1 MVFKKKSHVTTR
13 QQRSKVVDNSKPGV
27 EGKNREDNIASPELL
42 TREEHRITRHGR
54 YELDSQTRK
63 LTKNGKTSR
72 LKHRLNVTIIVLIV
86 LIIITYLI
94 LFFL

>member
-1 MVFKKKSHVTTR
+1 MLFKKKSQVTTR
-13 QQRSKVVDNSKPGV
+13 QQRSKVVDDSKSVV
-27 EGKNREDNIASPELL
+27 EDGNHETSSVSPELL

-86 LIIITYLI
+86 LIIMTYLI

>member
-1 MVFKKKSHVTTR
+1 MLFKKKSQVTTR
-13 QQRSKVVDNSKPGV
+13 QQRSKVVDDSKSVV
-27 EGKNREDNIASPELL
+27 EDGNHETSSVSPELL

-86 LIIITYLI
+86 LIIMTYLV

>member
-1 MVFKKKSHVTTR
+1 MVFKKNSRVTNR
-13 QQRSKVVDNSKPGV
+13 QQRSKVVDNSKSVV
-27 EGKNREDNIASPELL
+27 EDDNREDSSVSPELL

-54 YELDSQTRK
+54 YELDAQTRK

>member
-1 MVFKKKSHVTTR
+1 MV
-13 QQRSKVVDNSKPGV
+13 
-27 EGKNREDNIASPELL
+27 EDGNHETSSVSPELL

-86 LIIITYLI
+86 LIIMTYLI

>member
-1 MVFKKKSHVTTR
+1 MTNR
-13 QQRSKVVDNSKPGV
+13 QQRSKVVDNSKSVV
-27 EGKNREDNIASPELL
+27 EDDNREDSSVSPELL

-54 YELDSQTRK
+54 YELDAQTRK